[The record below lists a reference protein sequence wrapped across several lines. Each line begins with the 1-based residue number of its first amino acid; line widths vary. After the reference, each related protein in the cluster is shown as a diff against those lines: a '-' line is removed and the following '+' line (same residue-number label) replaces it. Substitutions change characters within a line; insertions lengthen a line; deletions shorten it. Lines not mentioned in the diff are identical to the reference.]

1 MRVACS
7 VEEGR
12 INRYTRSVS
21 ISRMADSLAR
31 ALRGIMS
38 RRLVPVSIEIFAA
51 ALRKRSGNGRHLF
64 SAHELNS

>member
-31 ALRGIMS
+31 AICGMMS
-38 RRLVPVSIEIFAA
+38 RNRILVSIEIFAVTA
-51 ALRKRSGNGRHLF
+51 RKRSGNGRHVF
-64 SAHELNS
+64 CANELNS